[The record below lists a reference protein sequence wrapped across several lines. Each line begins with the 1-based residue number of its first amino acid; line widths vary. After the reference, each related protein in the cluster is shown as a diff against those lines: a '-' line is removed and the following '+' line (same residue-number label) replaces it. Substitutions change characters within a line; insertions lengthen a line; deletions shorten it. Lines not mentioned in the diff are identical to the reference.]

1 MQNATAFSTPSA
13 AQLLPPVFDENCDIP
28 DLPRDVEPWSLQAS
42 HSATG
47 DPKHMQKISAC
58 LEKARTHGGW
68 HWPSKPVVFLSD
80 THADAEGFLR
90 SLVAAGVICR
100 SAAKNSD
107 QAGFTLTAFGHSATV
122 LVGGDCI
129 DKGPS
134 NLDMLDALA
143 DVIATGVDLH
153 LLAGNHDLR
162 LRLAVD
168 ALRGPRSPLTDHL
181 FVRMGRKLLPALREV
196 FDRYVT
202 DADIAALPDETACA
216 ARLVPPADWAA
227 RFSQAAKGQLPA
239 KVIRLEIKKL
249 QQKSAQFDR
258 QVAKTGLTTRE
269 LLAAA
274 LKCHDL
280 FFTPGGPYAWFYDRM
295 DVVTRI
301 GSLLFVHAGLDDS
314 MCALLSEGGP
324 DLVNARYRAEAE
336 RASFAF
342 YFGPL
347 ANLVRTKYRTSDCK
361 LTSSGVD
368 QLHRAGIHMI
378 VQGHVNNHAGQ
389 RLLAKHG
396 VLHLE
401 GDVTLDRASRSLEGL
416 PGIGAGATL
425 IFPSGDV
432 IGLSRDY
439 PRAKHFAPERIAEN
453 WS

>member
-1 MQNATAFSTPSA
+1 MQNATVFSPASA
-13 AQLLPPVFDENCDIP
+13 ARLLPQVFDDTSDIP
-28 DLPRDVEPWSLQAS
+28 DLPRDVEPWSLRAP

-47 DPKHMQKISAC
+47 DPKHIEQISAC
-58 LEKARTHGGW
+58 LEKVRTHGGW
-68 HWPSKPVVFLSD
+68 RWPGKPVVFLSD

-90 SLVAAGVICR
+90 SLVAAGVIR
-100 SAAKNSD
+100 RAAAQNGER
-107 QAGFTLTAFGHSATV
+107 AGITLTDFGRSATV

-143 DVIATGVDLH
+143 EVIATGVDLH

-202 DADIAALPDETACA
+202 QADIAALPDEDTCA
-216 ARLVPPADWAA
+216 ARLVPPADWATH
-227 RFSQAAKGQLPA
+227 FSQAAKGQLSDKA
-239 KVIRLEIKKL
+239 IRKEINKL
-249 QQKSAQFDR
+249 HEKRGQFDR
-258 QVAKTGLTTRE
+258 KVAKTGLSARQ

-280 FFTPGGPYAWFYDRM
+280 FFTPHGPYAWFYDRM
-295 DVVTRI
+295 DVVARI

-314 MCALLSEGGP
+314 MCTLLADGGP
-324 DLVNARYRAEAE
+324 DAVNARYRAEAE

-347 ANLVRTKYRTSDCK
+347 ANLVRTKYRASDCK
-361 LTSSGVD
+361 LTRAGVD
-368 QLHRAGIHMI
+368 RLHRIGIHMV

-389 RLLAKHG
+389 RLLAKQG
-396 VLHLE
+396 LLHLE

-439 PRAKHFAPERIAEN
+439 PRAKHFAPERITAS